1 MNPFEE
7 NNNNTLNPFEENNNT
22 LNQNNNNTLKNEI
35 NIEIWLETYGRK
47 KNTYISGWVLQQD
60 ELKEHIKNI
69 KKKNGCN
76 GTQKKYV
83 KDENEID
90 VILLQGDH
98 IKYMVKYL
106 NDLDISLDNIHI
118 RG

>member
-7 NNNNTLNPFEENNNT
+7 ENNNNNN
-22 LNQNNNNTLKNEI
+22 LKKGI

-47 KNTYISGWVLQQD
+47 KNTYISGWLLSND
-60 ELKEHIKNI
+60 ELKEHIKII

-76 GTQKKYV
+76 GTIKKYI
-83 KDENEID
+83 KDDNEIE
-90 VILLQGDH
+90 VVLLQGDH
-98 IKYMVKYL
+98 IKYITKYL
-106 NDLDISLDNIHI
+106 NDLDISLENIYI